1 MRGKGKRMPDSQ
13 VSDLMNRVV
22 KEYRRESKFGI
33 RVFTDLVQWAYEM
46 LQKKHLDILMKKCSG
61 IQVKGLD

>member
-1 MRGKGKRMPDSQ
+1 MRGKEKRMPDSQ

-22 KEYRRESKFGI
+22 EKEYRRESKFGI

-46 LQKKHLDILMKKCSG
+46 LQKKHL
-61 IQVKGLD
+61 